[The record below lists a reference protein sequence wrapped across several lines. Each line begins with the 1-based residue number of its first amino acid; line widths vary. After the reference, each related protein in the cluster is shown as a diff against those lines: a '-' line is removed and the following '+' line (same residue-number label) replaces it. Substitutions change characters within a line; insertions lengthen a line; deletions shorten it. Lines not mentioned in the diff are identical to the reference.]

1 MVVKSNFKALFT
13 VKKISIK
20 YLSHGLHKTG
30 GYRYEQFLFDEI
42 CQHYQNQNYQVQAH
56 SIRKV
61 KFYKSFF
68 QHLYLFFWAN
78 VKAHAN
84 INIVV
89 SRLALPSLL
98 RNLFTHRTVFIVWHN
113 YDENEAKSFA
123 LKCYYKCLFGIL
135 RNFHLK
141 NIQIITGA
149 NYWVD
154 FFSKKINHKNKVSYF
169 PNLFDTHFYK
179 TFQTKQKHNQIHL
192 GQWHPKNDPAIF
204 QLAEKLNQNG
214 FTCYFCSLD
223 AYQARQET
231 YYSIKH
237 FESFENYLQCMAES
251 EYTLAFTQ
259 LNEGWNRLAHE
270 SILVGTSVIGFN
282 KAGLGEL
289 LQLSNS
295 FIVNSMDEAFDIIIK
310 KQHNQVHDDF
320 IQSFDKG
327 KSEVYLTKL
336 I

>member
-1 MVVKSNFKALFT
+1 MVVKNSFKTLFK
-13 VKKISIK
+13 VKKITIK

-30 GYRYEQFLFDEI
+30 GYRYEKYLFDEI
-42 CQHYQNQNYQVQAH
+42 CQHYQNENFLVKTL
-56 SIRKV
+56 SIRKE

-78 VKAHAN
+78 LKSHAN

-89 SRLALPSLL
+89 SRLAMPAIL
-98 RNLFTHRTVFIVWHN
+98 RNLLTHRKVLIIWHN

-123 LKCYYKCLFGIL
+123 LKCYYQCFFWIL

-141 NIQIITGA
+141 NVQIITGA
-149 NYWVD
+149 HFWVD
-154 FFSKKINHKNKVSYF
+154 FFNQKINRKNKVSYF
-169 PNLFDTHFYK
+169 PNLFDNQFYK
-179 TFQTKQKHNQIHL
+179 AFQTKQKHNQIHL

-204 QLAEKLNQNG
+204 QLAEKLHQNG
-214 FTCYFCSLD
+214 FTCYFSSLD
-223 AYQARQET
+223 ASQAKQEQ
-231 YYSIKH
+231 YYTIKH
-237 FESFENYLQCMAES
+237 FESFESYLQCMARS
-251 EYTLAFTQ
+251 EYTIAFTQ

-270 SILVGTSVIGFN
+270 SILVDTNVIGYN

-295 FIVNSMDEAFDIIIK
+295 FLVNSIDEALDIIIK
-310 KQHNQVHDDF
+310 KQHNQVPDDF
-320 IQSFDKG
+320 IKSFDKG
-327 KSEVYLTKL
+327 ESKMYLMNL